1 MGHFQLQRAL
11 NESYRK
17 SCGSDTVNIVDIEAL
32 SFVGHWMAL
41 LLTLVEWL
49 LEPSSQIVGVTAWGP
64 DLVTNSFYFQF
75 ALKIMTCL
83 VGKLIRDRE
92 SIVLFYSPS
101 NSFVSNP

>member
-11 NESYRK
+11 NKSYRK

-49 LEPSSQIVGVTAWGP
+49 LEPSSQIVGVTAWEP
-64 DLVTNSFYFQF
+64 CLVTNSFDFQVAF
-75 ALKIMTCL
+75 KIMTCL
-83 VGKLIRDRE
+83 VG
-92 SIVLFYSPS
+92 
-101 NSFVSNP
+101 